1 MAVIAIANQKGGVG
15 KTTVTLNLSRL
26 LAGLGRRVLAIDLDS
41 QRNLTKGWGVD
52 VPPGRTIYEVLCW
65 QVSIPDALLRVA
77 EHDLLPGSEQ
87 MNAIDLAIG
96 GQQRR
101 EERLKRPLG
110 AVEGQYDYVL
120 LDCPPALGLATLNAL
135 YAATHVLIP
144 VQPEQ
149 WPIDSATDFVR
160 NLDELRS
167 NYRPDLKILGIV
179 PNIYNQQT
187 SHHRQGLQYLGELAK
202 TWGVTLFQPI
212 SATTKLREATSNHQ
226 ALCDYDRSTPASDAL
241 ENLAETL
248 DSRLFPTSASP
259 AVGA

>member
-26 LAGLGRRVLAIDLDS
+26 LAGLGRRVLAVDLDS
-41 QRNLTKGWGVD
+41 QRNLTKGWGVE

-65 QVSIPDALLRVA
+65 QISVSDALLTVPQ
-77 EHDLLPGSEQ
+77 HQLLPGSEQ
-87 MNAIDLAIG
+87 MNALDLAIG

-101 EERLKRPLG
+101 EERLSRQLR
-110 AVEGQYDYVL
+110 EIEDRFDYVL

-135 YAATHVLIP
+135 YAASHVLIP

-149 WPIDSATDFVR
+149 WPIDSATDFFR
-160 NLDELRS
+160 NIDELRS
-167 NYRPDLKILGIV
+167 NYRPELQILGLV
-179 PNIYNQQT
+179 PNLYNPQT
-187 SHHRQGLQYLGELAK
+187 THHRQGLEYLGQLAQ
-202 TWGVTLFQPI
+202 TWGVTLFSPI
-212 SATTKLREATSNHQ
+212 TAPTKLREATSNHQ

-248 DSRLFPTSASP
+248 DARLYVPSA
-259 AVGA
+259 ARAEA